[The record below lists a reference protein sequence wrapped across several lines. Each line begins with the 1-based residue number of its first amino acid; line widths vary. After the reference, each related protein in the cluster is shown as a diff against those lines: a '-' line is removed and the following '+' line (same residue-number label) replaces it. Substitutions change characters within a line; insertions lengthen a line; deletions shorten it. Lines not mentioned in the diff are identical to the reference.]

1 MALPD
6 KACGY
11 EPEGPY
17 LEMSASRTFSY
28 LELATRAAEVCGKEV
43 EGKSLALFKP
53 YACVII
59 PNGEILVNRALKLW
73 TLGAFLARL
82 HKAAGSIKFGVG
94 IVNPG

>member
-11 EPEGPY
+11 KPESPY
-17 LEMSASRTFSY
+17 LEMSVSRTFSY

-53 YACVII
+53 YTCVII
-59 PNGEILVNRALKLW
+59 PMGRYL
-73 TLGAFLARL
+73 
-82 HKAAGSIKFGVG
+82 
-94 IVNPG
+94 